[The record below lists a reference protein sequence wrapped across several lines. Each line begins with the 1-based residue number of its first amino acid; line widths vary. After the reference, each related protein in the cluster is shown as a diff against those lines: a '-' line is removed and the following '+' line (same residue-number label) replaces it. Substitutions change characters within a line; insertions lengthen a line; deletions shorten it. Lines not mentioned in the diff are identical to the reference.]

1 LNIFS
6 IIFIMSISP
15 DIIARDMSKAI
26 GGIGVGRRF
35 EGKEVNG
42 NNNRSVQPKH
52 KIKKKPHALIS
63 MNR

>member
-1 LNIFS
+1 
-6 IIFIMSISP
+6 MSISP